1 MNFNITMDFLLIQ
14 NSEICE
20 KFNQLYIFTSE
31 IRLRVIQNK
40 ILFYFETNMKLKHSD
55 DILIKKYY

>member
-1 MNFNITMDFLLIQ
+1 MDFLLIQ